1 MHLQY
6 QQPSELLAHFRQI
19 PANQHF
25 AIIRFF
31 EQNTPVLGNLPIR
44 DYVILLSFYVD
55 ALYEEG
61 GFDAQVLSNTEE
73 LLELSIIHNVQ
84 YVDGQ
89 DIYLRTLLQRAVAFI
104 HLGKIAEATHLAK
117 QLLRLAPEQKVCRQ
131 LLHDCLM
138 MQRPNWVQQA
148 WAGAILVVLVAMLLS
163 FTEILLPQS
172 WHDVAASTLNTLSLA
187 GFAGA
192 ISLLLAGVVGHHYYV
207 RRQIRRNVLGA
218 SK

>member
-19 PANQHF
+19 PSNQHF

-31 EQNTPVLGNLPIR
+31 EQNTPVLGNLPIQ
-44 DYVILLSFYVD
+44 DYVTLLSYYVD

-61 GFDAQVLSNTEE
+61 GFDAQILTNTEE
-73 LLELSIIHNVQ
+73 LLELSIVHNVQ

-89 DIYLRTLLQRAVAFI
+89 DIYLRSLLQRAVAFI
-104 HLGKIAEATHLAK
+104 HLGKIAEATHLSK
-117 QLLRLAPEQKVCRQ
+117 QLLRLAPNQKVCQQ

-138 MQRPNWVQQA
+138 MQRPTWVQQA
-148 WAGAILVVLVAMLLS
+148 WAGAILLVLVAMLLS

-172 WHDVAASTLNTLSLA
+172 WHDVAATSLNNLSLG
-187 GFAGA
+187 GFFGA
-192 ISLLLAGVVGHHYYV
+192 ISLLLAGLVGHYYHV
-207 RRQIRRNVLGA
+207 RLQIRRARYDLQ
-218 SK
+218 